1 MHHPPS
7 TVAMTLPR
15 LGFAACVGLLLT
27 LVAGCHQPGARV
39 EVAASQ
45 PAGELVGTP
54 FDPGAEAKY
63 ELYPGDKLMIRYPTD
78 PTLDQEVRIRSDG
91 FISLAY
97 VGDVQAARLSPADL
111 ARELNTRYTGV
122 LKKADVTVI
131 VLDEAGRRIY
141 LGGQVRA
148 PGALPLHANQSLTQ
162 AIFEAGGVTM
172 QARTDEVIVIRRGS
186 EATYVLKAN
195 LGRILAGAEP
205 DVRLAPFDVIHVPE
219 TAITRV
225 DQFVDQYFNSLIP
238 RAVVFSFDTELKK
251 QPVRVI
257 SNQQNT
263 PAVSITRQ

>member
-1 MHHPPS
+1 MHLPLS
-7 TVAMTLPR
+7 TAATSLR
-15 LGFAACVGLLLT
+15 QLGIAACIGLVLT
-27 LVAGCHQPGARV
+27 FATGCHQPTTRV

-45 PAGELVGTP
+45 PAGELSGTP
-54 FDPGAEAKY
+54 FDPGAEVKY

-97 VGDVQAARLSPADL
+97 VGDVQAARLSPAEL

-148 PGALPLHANQSLTQ
+148 PGALPLHANQSLSQ
-162 AIFEAGGVTM
+162 AIFEAGGVTV
-172 QARTDEVIVIRRGS
+172 QARTEQVIIIRRGS
-186 EATYVLKAN
+186 DTTYVLKAN

-205 DVRLAPFDVIHVPE
+205 DVRLAPFDIIHVPE

-225 DQFVDQYFNSLIP
+225 DQFVDQYVNSLIP
-238 RAVVFSFDTELKK
+238 RPVIFSFDVELKK